1 MGDARARVGGRV
13 NARVTIQTDG
23 DETAAATRRDAQ
35 RELDRE
41 VTRLREH
48 AEAMVTVLMRDDLE
62 ASTRERAE
70 TAVRECEADIAWFE
84 KAKSEPAEE
93 EEEEEEEEDEAKE
106 AKEEREGG
114 EIDGDAEG
122 EEEEG
127 EEEGEEE
134 VREPM
139 TPVRT
144 TERESNGG
152 RNGASTTSTPD
163 GSSGKKKKTKHDG
176 VRSLTKSA
184 PRVDGPHP
192 DAFIFDLPGD
202 GALTLEQLSAGGHA
216 YRARPSRKDAEE
228 DAEPLREDDDGVE
241 FDVGVRICGVTVC
254 DPNVD
259 HRLLEMAMRKLEPDS
274 KDAQWRLSSARIE
287 AKRAAKNKCANIPN
301 SYPTKAPHGL
311 VNPELFKRL
320 DADAL
325 FFSFYHA
332 DDAAR
337 TLAARELA
345 ASNWRFH
352 KTLGCWFDRLSPP
365 DVIDENEGFET
376 GQVIYFDHNMRVN
389 EADSSSSGW
398 CQRSRSNFTSR
409 YEDFA

>member
-1 MGDARARVGGRV
+1 MGDARARVVGRV
-13 NARVTIQTDG
+13 NALVTIQTDG
-23 DETAAATRRDAQ
+23 DGGGGGDDAQ

-48 AEAMVTVLMRDDLE
+48 AEAMATVLMRDDLE

-93 EEEEEEEEDEAKE
+93 EEEDEDEDEDEAKE

-127 EEEGEEE
+127 EGEGEEE

-152 RNGASTTSTPD
+152 RNGASTSSTPD

-176 VRSLTKSA
+176 DRSLTKS
-184 PRVDGPHP
+184 PKRVDGPHP

-228 DAEPLREDDDGVE
+228 DAVARTTTASNSTWACAYVASPCAIRTSIIVFWRWRCENSSRIRRTRSGVSP
-241 FDVGVRICGVTVC
+241 R
-254 DPNVD
+254 
-259 HRLLEMAMRKLEPDS
+259 
-274 KDAQWRLSSARIE
+274 
-287 AKRAAKNKCANIPN
+287 RASRRNAPPRTNAPTFPTHIP
-301 SYPTKAPHGL
+301 P
-311 VNPELFKRL
+311 KRL
-320 DADAL
+320 TD
-325 FFSFYHA
+325 
-332 DDAAR
+332 
-337 TLAARELA
+337 
-345 ASNWRFH
+345 W
-352 KTLGCWFDRLSPP
+352 
-365 DVIDENEGFET
+365 
-376 GQVIYFDHNMRVN
+376 
-389 EADSSSSGW
+389 
-398 CQRSRSNFTSR
+398 
-409 YEDFA
+409 